1 VTAWR
6 AWPPTAG
13 HAHLIAAALM
23 ILAAAFN
30 AVDAAIVRVVAVEVH
45 PFAIG
50 FFRALFGLLAVLPWI
65 IMRRRQ
71 IATTRLPLH
80 ALRAGLKLL
89 SLVAFFAALAHA
101 PLAEVTAIA
110 FAVPIFVTLG
120 AWLLLGE
127 KVGTARAIALPIG
140 FVGIVIILNP
150 SAHGIPPAI
159 WLAVIG
165 MLLQATIVLIL
176 KRMSADESAVTLV
189 AWNLILTVPLAI
201 IPALFVWTTPSWPIL
216 GLLVLQGVFG
226 AFNMTL
232 ITVAV
237 SLAPASFVA
246 PFDFMRLPFVAIL
259 AFLLFGEDVQP
270 TTWIGAALILLTT
283 ALVARSSRRKAAE
296 TPCAPSSGK
305 VRLAD
310 VELADAPD
318 GALPQQES
326 GTKNA
331 ADYNREDLEK

>member
-1 VTAWR
+1 MAWR
-6 AWPPTAG
+6 AGQSTAG

-23 ILAAAFN
+23 TLAAAFN

-50 FFRALFGLLAVLPWI
+50 FFRALFGLIVVMPWI
-65 IMRRRQ
+65 LARRHNLT
-71 IATTRLPLH
+71 TTRLPLH

-120 AWLLLGE
+120 AWLILGE
-127 KVGTARAIALPIG
+127 KVGRLRALALPIG
-140 FVGIVIILNP
+140 FIGVIIILDP
-150 SAHGIPPAI
+150 GAHGIPPAI

-165 MLLQATIVLIL
+165 MLLQATIVVIL
-176 KRMSADESAVTLV
+176 KRMSADESAFTLV
-189 AWNLILTVPLAI
+189 AWNLILSVPLAI

-216 GLLVLQGVFG
+216 GLLMMQGAFG
-226 AFNMTL
+226 ALNMTL
-232 ITVAV
+232 ITLAV
-237 SLAPASFVA
+237 SMAPASFVA
-246 PFDFMRLPFVAIL
+246 PFDFMRLPFVALL
-259 AFLLFGEDVQP
+259 AYVLFGEDVQL
-270 TTWIGAALILLTT
+270 TTWIGAGLILLTT
-283 ALVARSSRRKAAE
+283 ALVARSSRNRGANNTC
-296 TPCAPSSGK
+296 TPPVGT

-310 VELADAPD
+310 VELAEVPD
-318 GALPQQES
+318 GTTPDTRS

-331 ADYNREDLEK
+331 ATINREETEE